1 MLLVVFPV
9 DLALHHARVADAV
22 AQADVDHR
30 PAHLIAGRRV
40 VHHLDAL
47 DAVGR
52 QRLQQGVELRAA
64 HVRHLAVQH
73 DGDRLHAQRQCTV
86 LLHHAGQFLQGF
98 VDVVHGAV
106 LDHPRQVVFQLACRC
121 LDDGSFAHHH
131 YLGQVA
137 VEAVHAGI
145 ARQDAVGGQRPQVLI
160 FQILL
165 GGERQGQKQAGC
177 REEVESFHI
186 WYFYKILIPKL
197 LRYLSRP
204 SETSDMLP
212 T

>member
-1 MLLVVFPV
+1 MVHARGVDRPV
-9 DLALHHARVADAV
+9 DC
-22 AQADVDHR
+22 
-30 PAHLIAGRRV
+30 P
-40 VHHLDAL
+40 
-47 DAVGR
+47 
-52 QRLQQGVELRAA
+52 
-64 HVRHLAVQH
+64 
-73 DGDRLHAQRQCTV
+73 
-86 LLHHAGQFLQGF
+86 
-98 VDVVHGAV
+98 
-106 LDHPRQVVFQLACRC
+106 
-121 LDDGSFAHHH
+121 S
-131 YLGQVA
+131 
-137 VEAVHAGI
+137 VHAGI